1 MEIQARKIHKKENF
15 INQLEISKIHHIV
28 TAFKI

>member
-15 INQLEISKIHHIV
+15 LNKLGISKIHQIV